1 MEIKERKELVS
12 EVSKE
17 VLRAIR
23 AMEQLGYKDD
33 YMTSVIEEIIEIRV
47 QERLKSLN

>member
-1 MEIKERKELVS
+1 MTIQERKDLTS
-12 EVSKE
+12 EISKE

-23 AMEQLGYKDD
+23 TMEKLGYKDD
-33 YMTSVIEEIIEIRV
+33 CMASVVEEIIEIRV

>member
-1 MEIKERKELVS
+1 MTIQERKELVS

-17 VLRAIR
+17 VLRAVR
-23 AMEQLGYKDD
+23 AMELLGYKDD
-33 YMTSVIEEIIEIRV
+33 YMALVIEEIIEIRV